1 MNIIDELKPKPLKP
15 FEGIEKTEQQKQYDI
30 VANALYKQ
38 GIYGEDNTMATSNI
52 LGMNGCCEDKKE
64 KMNLDEICKE
74 IGVQAAYA
82 ECITGYKPERI
93 ILGVDIFHKLITLHE
108 VVGVLKNIE
117 ASIIIEGMYVTIDYR
132 NKNIIKVV
140 PEIKM

>member
-1 MNIIDELKPKPLKP
+1 MS
-15 FEGIEKTEQQKQYDI
+15 IEQIYKDI
-30 VANALYKQ
+30 HIQV
-38 GIYGEDNTMATSNI
+38 
-52 LGMNGCCEDKKE
+52 
-64 KMNLDEICKE
+64 
-74 IGVQAAYA
+74 AYA

-108 VVGVLKNIE
+108 IVRSIENVE
-117 ASIIIEGMYVTIDYR
+117 ASIVIEGMYVTIDYR